1 MQGAFGSDRG
11 GPGKRKEYAEIL
23 GLKFAYAGTVRIMVA
38 GVLLCTGEPGQWMP
52 HAQIQAVSYAGERQD
67 INYQSDARDQ
77 DLTSQIDV

>member
-1 MQGAFGSDRG
+1 MTIPTIFETCRPRADVLTGAIR
-11 GPGKRKEYAEIL
+11 
-23 GLKFAYAGTVRIMVA
+23 VA